1 LTGTHNLN
9 TRAHRYPADSEFA
22 AAMEQGFRSTGWKGA
37 VTKNIEFRQAQRKK
51 RYYSAFIIATFYVD
65 FGNKEQAFHWLN
77 IAYQEHDW
85 LLISLKTNFRLDP
98 IRSDPRFAE
107 LVRKVGLPQ

>member
-1 LTGTHNLN
+1 MNVGRH
-9 TRAHRYPADSEFA
+9 YSEFDRGGRRGHTLPRERLAGA
-22 AAMEQGFRSTGWKGA
+22 AVINGKLAEGRG
-37 VTKNIEFRQAQRKK
+37 I
-51 RYYSAFIIATFYVD
+51 
-65 FGNKEQAFHWLN
+65 N